1 MRLFTLFIFL
11 FFSFSAF
18 SQDIYTSEYE
28 SSPDP
33 NRFYSEIQSF
43 LNEDVF
49 IKSDKK
55 LIVFIG
61 SSSIRFWMGL
71 KNDFSEYDILN
82 RGFGGSIFSDLNFFI
97 EDLVIKH
104 NPDLIVIYE
113 GDNDIN
119 AGQEISLIYNN
130 ILNITRQ

>member
-11 FFSFSAF
+11 FFSSSAF

-43 LNEDVF
+43 LNEDIF
-49 IKSDKK
+49 IKSNKK
-55 LIVFIG
+55 LIVFTG

-71 KNDFSEYDILN
+71 KNDFSEYDMSFSWQCKEDN
-82 RGFGGSIFSDLNFFI
+82 KIFFFQ
-97 EDLVIKH
+97 
-104 NPDLIVIYE
+104 LIHFYK
-113 GDNDIN
+113 N
-119 AGQEISLIYNN
+119 
-130 ILNITRQ
+130 